1 MGFPGQQN
9 YTSVA
14 SVYGKLT
21 SDGIKMGEVLPRCGR
36 FLTEVFPRSSS
47 KGRRFTEEPVIP
59 GNQTGEVVR
68 KTLKLLRN
76 RGSNDRKCCEKT
88 PQIDLS
94 GARIRNRSW
103 CDSHRSV
110 GEISTQGA
118 VIQFLAFYR

>member
-68 KTLKLLRN
+68 KTPKLLRN
-76 RGSNDRKCCEKT
+76 RGSNDRKCCEKM
-88 PQIDLS
+88 PRIDSSGRGFATQHATVRINLS
-94 GARIRNRSW
+94 GAKGARLLRSA
-103 CDSHRSV
+103 R
-110 GEISTQGA
+110 
-118 VIQFLAFYR
+118 R